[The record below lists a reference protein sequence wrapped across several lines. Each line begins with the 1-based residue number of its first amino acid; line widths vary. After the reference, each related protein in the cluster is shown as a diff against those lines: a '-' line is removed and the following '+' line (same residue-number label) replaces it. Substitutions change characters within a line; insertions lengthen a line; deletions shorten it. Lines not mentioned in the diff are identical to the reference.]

1 MVLKSKFLL
10 IILIVLSISACC
22 YTKDID
28 EKYLSKIEVIDI
40 STKDKK
46 TIKIIG
52 SYGES
57 TWGISSLFAKKEGN
71 NIVITGKLKLKSK
84 EGINLILDIPND
96 VNNVYFYSQK
106 IWSRRL

>member
-1 MVLKSKFLL
+1 MALKRKFLS
-10 IILIVLSISACC
+10 IILIALTMSACC
-22 YTKDID
+22 YIKDID

-46 TIKIIG
+46 TIKITG

-57 TWGISSLFAKKEGN
+57 AWGISSLFAKKEGN

-84 EGINLILDIPND
+84 DGISLILDIPND
-96 VNNVYFYSQK
+96 VNNVFFYSQK
-106 IWSRRL
+106 IWSR